1 MKADSAAT
9 AVLFCA
15 VLLIASPAQSQADDN
30 ALRTFTNNK
39 GQTLEARVE
48 GTPGETVTLVLAN
61 GRKFTIQTS
70 TLSAGDQ
77 EFLKAMASGSAPG
90 GPAPVDSDVSLEEIN
105 ELFGHELF
113 EDGNLWENK
122 PDEVAG
128 RLKWPRE
135 SETPFSSSYRAYPKD
150 DARILGARPYSAA
163 LYGDEGKVS
172 SLSIVFAN
180 KGDFFGARGSGE
192 DHFVKGKPVP
202 DGIDG
207 LRMVMERDTE
217 AMSAA
222 LTEKLG
228 EPVRQKFGEGETRAT
243 VHRWDWNG
251 HAFLLSNV
259 EDEYVSLAVQPVAFA
274 DERGRVARTSDAEVR
289 ERARSNVET
298 RANGDVVIKNVPM
311 VDQGPKGY
319 CLPATAERCMRY
331 LGIPADMYLLAM
343 AGGTDLGGGTSFSGL
358 FNALERDIK
367 RKGRSLEKWNDEDIK
382 IRDIAK
388 YIDDGIPIMWGMQ
401 STTEFNATA
410 NDRTAK
416 RREAGVDD
424 EEAWQAYSEE
434 VAAATDSPGLR
445 PDPSKSH
452 VVIIIG
458 YNKETEEL
466 AFSDSWGE
474 RYLERWIT
482 AAEAEQ
488 ISQGIFYVVDL

>member
-1 MKADSAAT
+1 MKSLST
-9 AVLFCA
+9 LAVLVCLACLHANF
-15 VLLIASPAQSQADDN
+15 LPQSYAEN
-30 ALRTFTNNK
+30 PALRTFTNNK
-39 GQTLEARVE
+39 GQTLEARVK

-61 GRKFTIQTS
+61 GREFTIQTA
-70 TLSAGDQ
+70 TLSAPDQ
-77 EFLKAMASGSAPG
+77 EYLKTIAAGPAPAG
-90 GPAPVDSDVSLEEIN
+90 TAPVDSDVSLEEIN
-105 ELFGHELF
+105 GLFGHELF

-122 PDEVAG
+122 SNEVAE

-135 SETPFSSSYRAYPKD
+135 SETPYSSSYRAYPKD

-202 DGIDG
+202 DGVEG

-228 EPVRQKFGEGETRAT
+228 EPIRQKFGEGETRAT
-243 VHRWDWNG
+243 VQRWDWNG

-289 ERARSNVET
+289 ERARANVET
-298 RANGDVVIKNVPM
+298 RDNGDVVIQHIPM

-367 RKGRSLEKWNDEDIK
+367 RKGRSLEKWSDEDLK
-382 IRDIAK
+382 IRDIAR

-401 STTEFNATA
+401 STTEFNQTA
-410 NDRTAK
+410 NERTEK
-416 RREAGVDD
+416 RRNAD
-424 EEAWQAYSEE
+424 EDAWKAYREE
-434 VAAATDSPGLR
+434 VAAAADSPGLR
-445 PDPSKSH
+445 PDPNKSH
-452 VVIIIG
+452 VVIIVG
-458 YNKETEEL
+458 YNKETEEI

>member
-1 MKADSAAT
+1 MKLPIT
-9 AVLFCA
+9 LTFVLAFSCMA
-15 VLLIASPAQSQADDN
+15 PGLLLPGSADD
-30 ALRTFTNNK
+30 APLRTFTNSAGN
-39 GQTLEARVE
+39 TLEARVK
-48 GTPGETVTLVLAN
+48 GVPGETVTLVLNN
-61 GRKFTIQTS
+61 GREYTIQAS
-70 TLSAGDQ
+70 TLSASDQ
-77 EFLKAMASGSAPG
+77 EYLRSLATGAAPG

-105 ELFGHELF
+105 ELFGHSLF
-113 EDGNLWENK
+113 EDGNLWEND
-122 PDEVAG
+122 PGEVAE
-128 RLKWPRE
+128 RLTWPRE

-150 DARILGARPYSAA
+150 DARIIGARPYSAA

-180 KGDFFGARGSGE
+180 KGDFFGAAGSGE

-217 AMSAA
+217 TMASA

-228 EPVRQKFGEGETRAT
+228 EPIRQKFGEGETRAT
-243 VHRWDWNG
+243 VQRWDWNG

-274 DERGRVARTSDAEVR
+274 DERGRVGRTSDAEVR
-289 ERARSNVET
+289 ERARANVET
-298 RANGDVVIKNVPM
+298 RDNGDVIINHIPM

-343 AGGTDLGGGTSFSGL
+343 AGGTNLGGGTSFSGL

-367 RKGRSLEKWNDEDIK
+367 RKGRSLEKWNDEDLK

-401 STTEFNATA
+401 STTEFNSTA
-410 NDRTAK
+410 NERTAK
-416 RREAGVDD
+416 RRDAD
-424 EEAWQAYSEE
+424 EDAWEAYSEE
-434 VAAATDSPGLR
+434 VLAASDSPGLR

-458 YNKETEEL
+458 YNKETEEI

-482 AAEAEQ
+482 TAEAEQ

>member
-1 MKADSAAT
+1 MKSLSALAL
-9 AVLFCA
+9 AFALSLSC
-15 VLLIASPAQSQADDN
+15 LLPASLQQVIADDSP
-30 ALRTFTNNK
+30 LRIFTNNK
-39 GQTLEARVE
+39 GRTLEARVK
-48 GTPGETVTLVLAN
+48 GVPGESVTLVLAN
-61 GRKFTIQTS
+61 GQEFTIQSS
-70 TLSAGDQ
+70 TLSASDQ
-77 EFLKAMASGSAPG
+77 GFLKSVAAGPAPA

-105 ELFGHELF
+105 GLFGHILF

-122 PDEVAG
+122 AAEVAE
-128 RLKWPRE
+128 RLAWPRE

-150 DARILGARPYSAA
+150 DARIIGARPYSAA

-180 KGDFFGARGSGE
+180 KGDFFGAAGSGE

-202 DGIDG
+202 DGVEG
-207 LRMVMERDTE
+207 LRLVMERDTE
-217 AMSAA
+217 AMAMA

-228 EPVRQKFGEGETRAT
+228 EPSRQKFGEGETRAT
-243 VHRWDWNG
+243 VQRWDWNG

-289 ERARSNVET
+289 ERARANVET
-298 RANGDVVIKNVPM
+298 RDNGDVVIKNIPM

-331 LGIPADMYLLAM
+331 LGIPSDMYLLAM
-343 AGGTDLGGGTSFSGL
+343 AGGTGLGGGTSFSGL
-358 FNALERDIK
+358 FDALERDIK
-367 RKGRSLEKWNDEDIK
+367 RKGRSLKKWSDEDLN
-382 IRDIAK
+382 IRDVAK

-401 STTEFNATA
+401 STTEFNSTA
-410 NDRTAK
+410 NERTAK
-416 RREAGVDD
+416 RRDAD
-424 EEAWQAYSEE
+424 EDAWKAYSEE
-434 VAAATDSPGLR
+434 VKTAADSPGLR

-458 YNKETEEL
+458 YNKETEEI